1 MIYLNEKD
9 LWEIGV
15 NWGELTGVIE
25 EAVHCLDKKD
35 FAQPIKPYLRYR
47 DLTNRIIAMPAFAGG
62 DINKSG
68 IKWIASFPDN
78 INNGIPRANSVS
90 IINEADTGVP
100 VCIINT
106 TLISAIR
113 TAAVTGLVLDKFL
126 AQKKQDKFNVG
137 ITGFGPIGQLHLDMA
152 MQLLGDRAGEV
163 NIFDIRPVDETK
175 IPEKYKANVHIA
187 SSWQEAYENADIFI
201 TCTVSKAPYI
211 DLKPKKGSAQLN
223 ISLRDFKSETLPY
236 FDQILVDDW
245 DEICREK
252 TDVEMMHINEGLQR
266 EDTLNIAEFVVQN
279 KINELKEDDVL
290 MFNPMGM
297 AVFDIAVGNHY
308 YKQAKEKELG
318 TVLK

>member
-15 NWGELTGVIE
+15 NWNELTGVIE
-25 EAVHCLDKKD
+25 GAVHCLDKKD

-113 TAAVTGLVLDKFL
+113 TAAVTGLVVEKYLT
-126 AQKKQDKFNVG
+126 QKNQDKFNIG

-163 NIFDIRPVDETK
+163 KIFDIRPVDESK
-175 IPEKYKANVHIA
+175 IPEKYKANVSVA
-187 SSWQEAYENADIFI
+187 SSWQEAYEDADVFM
-201 TCTVSKAPYI
+201 TCTVSKAPYVDI
-211 DLKPKKGSAQLN
+211 KPKKGSAQLN
-223 ISLRDFKSETLPY
+223 VSLRDFKSETLPY

-245 DEICREK
+245 DEICREE
-252 TDVEMMHINEGLQR
+252 TDIEMMHINEGLQR
-266 EDTLNIAEFVVQN
+266 EDTLSLAEFVVEN
-279 KINELKEDDVL
+279 KIDELKEEDVL

-308 YKQAKEKELG
+308 YEQAKAKELG
-318 TVLK
+318 TVLN